1 MFCGY
6 CGKQA
11 NDGVKFCPYC
21 GKPMQGESVVVI
33 ETEENI
39 TTSETTKDDKSEEA
53 RSAFIEFL
61 KGLKK
66 AKKLIIAAVVVL
78 VVIIAG
84 VSIVKSQNSVV
95 GTWEYSYCNHY
106 GQKTE
111 EEGEA
116 FTLGGSTVYKIILY
130 SDGTFKAEG
139 FPHHNSREK
148 TGSYNIINDGKEIL
162 FYYKYSSNGVF
173 GEKEVIKEFDRK
185 GNELIFVYSNGNSIH
200 YKKTK

>member
-11 NDGVKFCPYC
+11 DDGVKFCPYC

-33 ETEENI
+33 ETEENV
-39 TTSETTKDDKSEEA
+39 TTSEPTKDDKSEEA

-66 AKKLIIAAVVVL
+66 AKKLIIAAIVVL

-95 GTWEYSYCNHY
+95 GTWEYSYCEY
-106 GQKTE
+106 KGQRTE
-111 EEGEA
+111 EMRRALYIYGAVQEL
-116 FTLGGSTVYKIILY
+116 TLY
-130 SDGTFKAEG
+130 SDGTFIEEPPDDYG
-139 FPHHNSREK
+139 YDSS
-148 TGSYNIINDGKEIL
+148 TGTYNLINDGEKIE
-162 FYYKYSSNGVF
+162 FYYDRYYYNTSESYK
-173 GEKEVIKEFDRK
+173 FDRK
-185 GNELIFVYSNGNSIH
+185 GNELIFITSDDRIIH
-200 YKKTK
+200 YKKK